1 MNQKLKK
8 IRQIFV
14 ALILIAAV
22 AGFSSCDKYSYPPPV
37 VDPRNSTWSFQTDIQ
52 PIFN

>member
-1 MNQKLKK
+1 MNQKLKR

-22 AGFSSCDKYSYPPPV
+22 EGFSSCEKYSYPPAA
-37 VDPRNSTWSFQTDIQ
+37 VDPNQVWYFQ
-52 PIFN
+52 N